1 MLVEIVVWNASY
13 NMSSQIKCL
22 IHKFFVSFQIFL
34 GWISKQM
41 NDEELI
47 SDGKALNNLNSND
60 YTFILV
66 KISLFSWQSQKER
79 QKQLFKWK
87 KTKLKHLWLLNKKKT
102 IFFLNFDVSSTI
114 ESIRNGRD
122 IGL

>member
-13 NMSSQIKCL
+13 YMSLQIKGL

-87 KTKLKHLWLLNKKKT
+87 KTKLKHLRLLNKKKT
-102 IFFLNFDVSSTI
+102 IFFLNFDVPSTI